1 MLTLALESTA
11 AIASV
16 ALCEDGR
23 CLYTVQSDCGLTH
36 SEQLLPM
43 VRDALRT
50 VGKAVGDIDL
60 YACTAGPGS
69 FTGVRI
75 AAAVLKGMAYGT
87 GKPCAPVSTLQ
98 SLGRNLLPLD
108 GLYCPVMDARR
119 SQVYTAL
126 FTCENGKLVRLTPDE
141 AVPLEEL
148 AEQLAAHCPNG
159 KKIYLCGDGYGVAM
173 KALAG
178 KGLPLAETP
187 PLLRGQNAFSTALC
201 AEEMAEAGETVTEP
215 QLRPTYLRLPQAERE
230 RLAALRAAEE
240 AKESCEKTNGSV

>member
-11 AIASV
+11 AVASV
-16 ALCEDGR
+16 AVCENGR

-50 VGKAVGDIDL
+50 VGKTVDDIDL
-60 YACTAGPGS
+60 FACTAGPGS

-75 AAAVLKGMAYGT
+75 AAAVLKGMAFGT

-98 SLGRNLLPLD
+98 SLARNLLPLE

-126 FTCENGKLVRLTPDE
+126 FACEGGRLVRLTPDE
-141 AVPLEEL
+141 AVSVAEL
-148 AEQLAAHCPNG
+148 AKRLSEHTDR
-159 KKIYLCGDGYGVAM
+159 KIYLCGDGYEVAA
-173 KALAG
+173 KALAEYA
-178 KGLPLAETP
+178 LSIVETP

-201 AEEMAEAGETVTEP
+201 AEEMYREGKTVTEP
-215 QLRPTYLRLPQAERE
+215 ELRPTYLRLPQAERE
-230 RLAALRAAEE
+230 RLAALAA
-240 AKESCEKTNGSV
+240 AKEAGCGEEHK

>member
-11 AIASV
+11 AVAAV
-16 ALCEDGR
+16 ALSEDGR

-50 VGKAVGDIDL
+50 TGKAVGDIDL
-60 YACTAGPGS
+60 FACTAGPGS

-98 SLGRNLLPLD
+98 SLARNLVPLD

-119 SQVYTAL
+119 SQVYTAI
-126 FTCENGKLVRLTPDE
+126 FTCENGRLVRLSPDE
-141 AVPLEEL
+141 ATALPEL
-148 AEQLAAHCPNG
+148 AKRLADLCPAG
-159 KKIYLCGDGYGVAM
+159 KNIYLCGDGYDVTM
-173 KALAG
+173 RALADS
-178 KGLPLAETP
+178 GLPLCETP
-187 PLLRGQNAFSTALC
+187 PLLRAQNAFSTALC
-201 AEEMAEAGETVTEP
+201 AEEMYGAGETVDEP

-230 RLAALRAAEE
+230 RLAALRAAKE
-240 AKESCEKTNGSV
+240 ADGAGDKPAAR